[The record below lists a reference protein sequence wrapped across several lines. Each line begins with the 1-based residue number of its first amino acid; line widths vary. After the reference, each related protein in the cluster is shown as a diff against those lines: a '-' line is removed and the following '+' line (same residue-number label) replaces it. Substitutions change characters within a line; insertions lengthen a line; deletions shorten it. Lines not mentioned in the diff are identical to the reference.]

1 VSRRTP
7 LFSINLGRKQR
18 MFSSPGVYV
27 IEPLH
32 LVEGLQSPSNGPL
45 LLFSDAEQGKRVF
58 LTGHEHDGR
67 HHVATVH
74 TIALKMFSIV
84 LLGEPYDVNE
94 FGRYLEE
101 TKQEK
106 VRRYGPNATFLVLE
120 ASHEE
125 EAASV
130 GEIFQSDKCGF
141 CLVMANGFRDQVET
155 RHKTFLE
162 QSQSFLSF
170 AMPSVVG
177 LQDAG
182 SCIMADHPSGKRVY
196 VMTSSGS
203 GLLTLSAPIPEE
215 GPELFTTLFK
225 HSVELMDFQTVFRLL
240 AGSTSNRRDNLRAFL
255 FAFTA
260 LEVFVGKFSNQYGTQ
275 LDGLTEKDHSP
286 KIHAHLERLRREEKE
301 HVLSYKFAR
310 VASYLALDSLDEIID
325 EFDRTNRYRN
335 DIVHGNDFDESTF
348 PTAKV
353 RNWLSELVRLHLA
366 RLSQP

>member
-1 VSRRTP
+1 MNTTQTVAPTDKLRFRYIAT
-7 LFSINLGRKQR
+7 
-18 MFSSPGVYV
+18 Y
-27 IEPLH
+27 
-32 LVEGLQSPSNGPL
+32 LVEGLQCPTGGFL
-45 LLFSDAEQGKRVF
+45 VLYSDPEQERKIS
-58 LTGHEHDGR
+58 LAGHDDDGR

-74 TIALKMFSIV
+74 TIALKMLSIMV
-84 LLGEPYDVNE
+84 QSAPYDVKE

-120 ASHEE
+120 VSHEE

-130 GEIFQSDKCGF
+130 GEIGQSDECDF
-141 CLVMANGFRDQVET
+141 CLAMGNGFRDQVET

-182 SCIMADHPSGKRVY
+182 SCIMADHPSGKPLY
-196 VMTSSGS
+196 VITSSAS
-203 GLLTLSAPIPEE
+203 VLPTLSAPIPEE

-225 HSVELMDFQTVFRLL
+225 HSVELTDFQTMFRLF

-255 FAFTA
+255 FAFIA
-260 LEVFVGKFSNQYGTQ
+260 LEVFVCRFSKQYGIQ
-275 LDGLTEKDHSP
+275 LYRLTEKDHSP
-286 KIHAHLERLRREEKE
+286 KIHAHLERLRKEGKE

-310 VASYLALDSLDEIID
+310 VSSYLALDNLDGIID
-325 EFDRTNRYRN
+325 EFGAANKYRN
-335 DIVHGNDFDESTF
+335 KIAHGDPFDEAVL

-353 RNWLSELVRLHLA
+353 RNWLGELVRLYMA
-366 RLSQP
+366 RSWQP